1 MITLPRIGIGYD
13 SHKLASG
20 LACKLGGVVFDS
32 PVGPVG
38 HSDADA
44 VLHAVCDA
52 LLGAAGLNDLGTTFP
67 DSDPQWHNADS
78 RKFVHATMA
87 KLKKLRLTVCSCDIV
102 VICDQPKIGP
112 MREAIRA
119 QLSELLNVSPDRVNI
134 KGKTTEG
141 GDSSRIEVTAVTLL
155 VTGIS
160 R

>member
-1 MITLPRIGIGYD
+1 
-13 SHKLASG
+13 
-20 LACKLGGVVFDS
+20 
-32 PVGPVG
+32 
-38 HSDADA
+38 
-44 VLHAVCDA
+44 
-52 LLGAAGLNDLGTTFP
+52 
-67 DSDPQWHNADS
+67 
-78 RKFVHATMA
+78 
-87 KLKKLRLTVCSCDIV
+87 
-102 VICDQPKIGP
+102 